1 MDQLEQ
7 RSHLPAFGRHN
18 AACPRGGAAKLC
30 ACGPTPVF
38 AAALVQPRRVVP
50 VEEPLRS
57 SGVWRRAAAASHGQ
71 IMALTAALLIL
82 TAVLTGT
89 LGSEVLVPER
99 VSAVLGKNVTL
110 GCRVEVGTNLSL
122 TQSSWERHL
131 PSEIVTLAVYNPQ
144 FGTSI
149 PREYQQRLSFRSPSP
164 HDATIVLTD
173 VGFADIGT
181 YTCKV
186 ATFPLGNTQASTY
199 VSVLVEPKVYVSA
212 GSAPLLD
219 RGNETVVATCTAE
232 RARPPAEVSWE
243 TDLFGHSHVRQQAEP
258 NGTTTTQVH
267 YAWQPTRHAQGHNIT
282 CVVRHPALQAEFRIP
297 YQLNVQ
303 FSPEITVAGY
313 NVGWYVGQE
322 DARLQCHANA
332 NPPAHLYTWTR
343 LDSSLPGDVY
353 IVNNTLVFSRPLR
366 RNDSGVYRCEA
377 GNNIGVRSRDVRIRV
392 QEPPPTTMLPTIPLP
407 ALTAGSLTTTPV
419 NKRRAQFSSPTVASL
434 PEGSLGTIVGGAVGG
449 ALFLLL
455 LLVLGG
461 ACYRKQ
467 RRTFRGDYYT
477 KQYLGPAD
485 MQKEPQLDV
494 VQPQELQEV
503 CRGNKGKGGEDAKA
517 AAVYPDK
524 DREEWGDRESN
535 GRSRAL
541 REAAYYSNP
550 HSQNHSPH
558 GAHVRAPPPLH
569 TPSSLNCM
577 NNSVPYLPEDCYDN
591 GPDGDYVSHVDGSVI
606 SRREWYV

>member
-199 VSVLVEPKVYVSA
+199 VSVLGKGPWPPLSAWAMQDPPLVHHSCQVVLPSRLLSFEFSASLLRKEPPPTPCSVTSSVLLSQFPFN
-212 GSAPLLD
+212 APLPII
-219 RGNETVVATCTAE
+219 
-232 RARPPAEVSWE
+232 PPLMC
-243 TDLFGHSHVRQQAEP
+243 LFSVLIINA
-258 NGTTTTQVH
+258 
-267 YAWQPTRHAQGHNIT
+267 
-282 CVVRHPALQAEFRIP
+282 
-297 YQLNVQ
+297 